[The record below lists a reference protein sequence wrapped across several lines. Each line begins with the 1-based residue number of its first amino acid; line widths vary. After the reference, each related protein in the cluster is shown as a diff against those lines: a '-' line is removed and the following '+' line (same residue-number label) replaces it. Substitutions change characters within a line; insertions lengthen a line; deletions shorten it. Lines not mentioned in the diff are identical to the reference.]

1 MNSLPGINPKY
12 CAYLGCLII
21 IEQAIGQGT
30 VSLTNIVPATWA
42 PHITAL
48 CNLLAFIGTT
58 IMTGQAAFSSPSA
71 GPLTDTKSVSPATVV
86 KILLVAFALSLFLP
100 MGAEAK
106 TVKAAP
112 AVDPLQKLMDDITS
126 IEATVVAGTIAA
138 INEADADAS
147 TLTNPADPTSLRD
160 PISHACYPA
169 QIKFLQSLP
178 QVQAIKA
185 PVPYNLIVLFQ
196 RKRDLIATIK
206 AGLPTYL
213 KIGCAP
219 LLGDEITIF
228 NQTLGMIGVTA
239 GAGVLT
245 GLFPAAAPLTLP
257 ALTLPML

>member
-1 MNSLPGINPKY
+1 MNPLPGINPKY
-12 CAYLGCLII
+12 CAYIGLAVL
-21 IEQAIGQGT
+21 IEQGIGHGT
-30 VSLTNIVPATWA
+30 VSLTNLVPADWA
-42 PHITAL
+42 PYITSW
-48 CNLLAFIGTT
+48 CNFLAFIGTT
-58 IMTGQAAFSSPSA
+58 VMTGQAAFSSPAA
-71 GPLTDTKSVSPATVV
+71 GPLIDAPPKSVAPSTIA
-86 KILLVAFALSLFLP
+86 KILIAAFALSLFLP
-100 MGAEAK
+100 MGAQAK

-112 AVDPLQKLMDDITS
+112 ADPLQKLMDDITS

-138 INEADADAS
+138 LNEADADAS

-257 ALTLPML
+257 ALTLP